1 MDKLILDFE
10 GDKVEIP
17 AGFSTERTLSVPG
30 TIVMHKGNS
39 YEVRGRIV
47 LGVDEVSSEY
57 ASWDRDSDRKEQ
69 LTLILKLVRVG

>member
-17 AGFSTERTLSVPG
+17 AGFSTERALSVPG
-30 TIVMHKGNS
+30 TIVMHNGNS

-47 LGVDEVSSEY
+47 LGVDEVASEY